1 MNDSM
6 HVHMLHILFIGPLL
20 MYIGLVKPQNVIM
33 YNVLLGLGVLVIV
46 KFAYLLVT
54 ETLTQ
59 RSVWYIL
66 HIVLFA
72 IIALY
77 VGVKQ
82 NKTPRIGYS
91 LLLATGIAAFG
102 YHLIRQLGF
111 K

>member
-1 MNDSM
+1 MQ
-6 HVHMLHILFIGPLL
+6 VHLLHILFIGPLL
-20 MYIGLVKPQNVIM
+20 VYIGLMKPHNLTIYM
-33 YNVLLGLGVLVIV
+33 ILLGLGLLIVL
-46 KFAYLLVT
+46 KFGYLLVT
-54 ETLTQ
+54 KSISE
-59 RSVWYIL
+59 RSVWYIV

-72 IIALY
+72 FLAVY

-82 NKTPRIGYS
+82 TKTPQIGYS